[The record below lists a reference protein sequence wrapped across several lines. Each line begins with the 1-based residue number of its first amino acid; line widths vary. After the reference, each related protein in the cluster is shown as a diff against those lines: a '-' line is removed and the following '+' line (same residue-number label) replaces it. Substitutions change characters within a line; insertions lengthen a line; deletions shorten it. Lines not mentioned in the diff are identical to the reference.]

1 MNLLFLKNELCY
13 LLKFLVLFTL
23 LRIRF
28 SRYSLFFKLKKTPM
42 YSVNGIVIQKPFVIT
57 VQLLSHVRLFVAPWT
72 EAREA
77 PLSMG
82 FSRQE
87 YWSGLP
93 FPSLRDLPNSVIKP
107 MSPALAGGYFTAEP
121 PGKPYRGHRI
131 VFYECSHSCIFSPP
145 MFLTV
150 IVFLFLHYIP

>member
-1 MNLLFLKNELCY
+1 MIISMNLLFLKNEFCY

-28 SRYSLFFKLKKTPM
+28 SGYSIFFKRKKTPM
-42 YSVNGIVIQKPFVIT
+42 YSVNGIVIQKPLVVP
-57 VQLLSHVRLFVAPWT
+57 VQLLSHVRLFATPRT
-72 EAREA
+72 EAHQA

-93 FPSLRDLPNSVIKP
+93 FPSLRNLPNSVIKP
-107 MSPALAGGYFTAEP
+107 MSPALAGGYFTAET
-121 PGKPYRGHRI
+121 PGKPYRSHRI
-131 VFYECSHSCIFSPP
+131 VSY
-145 MFLTV
+145 
-150 IVFLFLHYIP
+150 